1 MHNQNYYIYISIIQH
16 LHFQRFCWAFQVS
29 SCGFTCWNSTR
40 DIAGPQIARSCS
52 LVQTTSSLISGLLRS
67 EGW

>member
-1 MHNQNYYIYISIIQH
+1 MVNMHNQNYYIYI
-16 LHFQRFCWAFQVS
+16 QRFCWVFHVL
-29 SCGFTCWNSTR
+29 SCGFTCWNLTR

-52 LVQTTSSLISGLLRS
+52 LVQTTSSLTSSLPRS